1 MENIWPDWC
10 TKIEIKVGKLKIL
23 DFLDYRSESSY
34 SSFVISMLESTFITY
49 VHVNVIYLSIL
60 MVSKKL

>member
-1 MENIWPDWC
+1 MENIWPHWC

-23 DFLDYRSESSY
+23 DFLDYRSEYSY
-34 SSFVISMLESTFITY
+34 SRFVISMLESTFITY

>member
-1 MENIWPDWC
+1 M
-10 TKIEIKVGKLKIL
+10 KIEIKVGKLKIL

-34 SSFVISMLESTFITY
+34 SCFLISMLESTFITY

>member
-1 MENIWPDWC
+1 M
-10 TKIEIKVGKLKIL
+10 KIEIKVGKLKIL
-23 DFLDYRSESSY
+23 DFLDYRSSY
-34 SSFVISMLESTFITY
+34 SRFVISMLESTFITY